1 VPPCA
6 SLACT
11 TTALRCEP
19 PPQLASHAP
28 QASAKLQ
35 WIGHLCVL
43 QTRFAKSSRGH
54 GRPPFRA
61 GTSMRLVLVWKPVS
75 HDREQGLQASKE
87 PITQSTRGA
96 ATSILSIMSSA
107 TTTAACLMFFGG
119 MSRVTVTAWVAMAR
133 GAPRAGA
140 NCWPRVGGAEEGAGD
155 RGVGLRDERGAIAA
169 GVPSARSSAWPTAC
183 WQTKGERSRR
193 TAAVGAGAGSDAAGA
208 SPAAMSDRSDNASE
222 AGLLWTLACA
232 VQRRR

>member
-1 VPPCA
+1 
-6 SLACT
+6 
-11 TTALRCEP
+11 
-19 PPQLASHAP
+19 
-28 QASAKLQ
+28 
-35 WIGHLCVL
+35 
-43 QTRFAKSSRGH
+43 
-54 GRPPFRA
+54 
-61 GTSMRLVLVWKPVS
+61 MRLVRVWKPVS

-119 MSRVTVTAWVAMAR
+119 MSSVTAWVAEPR

-155 RGVGLRDERGAIAA
+155 RGVGLRDERGTIAA
-169 GVPSARSSAWPTAC
+169 AAVGTVAAPARSPATTAAAGRRSARSSASPTAC

-193 TAAVGAGAGSDAAGA
+193 IAAVGTGAPARASAGAALPAALGSTGRAQPLSLLLLLAGSDAAGA
-208 SPAAMSDRSDNASE
+208 SPAPSMSDRSDNASE
-222 AGLLWTLACA
+222 AGLLWTLASA
-232 VQRRR
+232 VKRRR